1 MKKNVLVVED
11 APFLVRAFE
20 AKLGQAGIKTMV
32 ARDGEEAL
40 ELLKQQTPDLVLL
53 DLMLPKTDGFK
64 VLEAI
69 RADERLRDIPVIVVS
84 NLGQPKD
91 VRRAKELG
99 ATEYLIKSETPI
111 ALVAKKVEGYLAG
124 DSPVTPLEISKG

>member
-69 RADERLRDIPVIVVS
+69 RADERLLAINNPFLCI
-84 NLGQPKD
+84 QTIYKTPPY
-91 VRRAKELG
+91 RRF
-99 ATEYLIKSETPI
+99 
-111 ALVAKKVEGYLAG
+111 KVLF
-124 DSPVTPLEISKG
+124 